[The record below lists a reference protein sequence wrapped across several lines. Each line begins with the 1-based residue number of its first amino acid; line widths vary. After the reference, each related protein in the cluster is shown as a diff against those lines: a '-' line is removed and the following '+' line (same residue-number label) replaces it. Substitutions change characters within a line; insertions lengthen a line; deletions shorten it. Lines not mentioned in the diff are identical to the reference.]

1 MLIDTRWHLS
11 IFEVR
16 FSRGGDCDTNHNPVV
31 IKVEESLAVIKQYLI
46 NISNR
51 FTALFTYIL
60 TYLLTCSME
69 QCPWE
74 TNRFKAGQ
82 EIPHILWN
90 PKVHYHIHNCPP
102 PVPILSQINSVHA
115 TTPHFLKIQ
124 LNIILPSMPGSSK
137 WSLSLR
143 FPHQNPVHTSPL
155 PSTCYMPCLSHFDHP
170 NNIWWGVQITRLL
183 IM

>member
-1 MLIDTRWHLS
+1 MRWYSS

-16 FSRGGDCDTNHNPVV
+16 SSRGCLVV
-31 IKVEESLAVIKQYLI
+31 IKVKESLAVIIQYQI

-51 FTALFTYIL
+51 FTALFTYLLVSLLTYLLTYL

-69 QCPWE
+69 QSPWE
-74 TNRFKAGQ
+74 TNWLKTNQ

-90 PKVHYHIHNCPP
+90 PKVHYHIHKCPP
-102 PVPILSQINSVHA
+102 PIPFLSHIDSVHA
-115 TTPHFLKIQ
+115 TTPVFLKIH
-124 LNIILPSMPGSSK
+124 LNIILPSTPGSSK

-143 FPHQNPVHTSPL
+143 FPHQKPVHTSSL
-155 PSTCYMPCLSHFDHP
+155 PNRCYMPRLSHP
-170 NNIWWGVQITRLL
+170 NNIWWGVQITWLL